1 MILSEKDK
9 EIIEKVGV
17 FHEKRG
23 LQPVMGRIIG
33 LLLVAEPAEA
43 TFEEIVET
51 LQVSKSAVSTALTL
65 LQAQNSVEYE
75 TKPGERKR
83 YFKLA
88 TAEWRED
95 IKKKFD
101 DLLKMEGLVEEVLE
115 LKKDKKSDFCG
126 FLFEMKDFLAF
137 LRVELPRLVK
147 KFDCER
153 NKSK

>member
-1 MILSEKDK
+1 MTLSEKDK

-17 FHEKRG
+17 FHERRG

-43 TFEEIVET
+43 TFDEIVET
-51 LQVSKSAVSTALTL
+51 LQVSKSAVSNALTL
-65 LQAQNSVEYE
+65 LQAQDSVEYE

-88 TAEWRED
+88 IGEWRED
-95 IKKKFD
+95 MKKRFD
-101 DLLKMEGLVEEVLE
+101 DLLKMEGLVEEVLD
-115 LKKDKKSDFCG
+115 LKKDKESDFCS

-137 LRVELPRLVK
+137 LRVELPELVK
-147 KFDCER
+147 KFDQEK
-153 NKSK
+153 NKLK